1 MILQNLKLLIDCAQ
15 VAELE
20 YDYNLFT
27 IRSDAFNLERLEELF
42 NDNDEET
49 IDTPS
54 FDKEWTACKVRL
66 FYHYFY
72 LYFKINYY
80 FSSESYFVCR
90 TVGNFCCYS

>member
-42 NDNDEET
+42 DDNDEGT
-49 IDTPS
+49 VDDVPS
-54 FDKEWTACKVRL
+54 FDKEWTRSKVRKLL
-66 FYHYFY
+66 FMHPC
-72 LYFKINYY
+72 L
-80 FSSESYFVCR
+80 C
-90 TVGNFCCYS
+90 